1 MALPIINL
9 SVVPLFPAHV
19 VEDGPIVITKSGA
32 TYTFGWDPSRLYS
45 NPAPSDPSLI
55 QVVGFN
61 PVAGISER
69 YPLSAIQGGF
79 QITAAQISDSSTSG
93 RGVLTGTAA
102 AGRTALGLG
111 DIVTLN
117 AGAGLTA
124 SGGNLVIANSGVSAG
139 SYPNANITIGADGR
153 ITAAT
158 SGSGAG
164 DVVGPASATDNA
176 AVRFDTTT
184 GKLVQNSA
192 LLIADTTGSLSRSG
206 GGGIPVQG
214 TNTNDA
220 AGAGYVGEVVQAA
233 RLAGSAIVLTSNSV
247 ADVTSISLSAGD
259 WDVQGQVAFSF
270 AGTTTYTQALSWT
283 STTSATLPSAD
294 SIAAPFHRVDVS
306 SHAPGSIDLP
316 VPTGTGR
323 LTLSSTTTVYLSCR
337 ATFAT
342 AGLNAYGFIWARR
355 AR

>member
-1 MALPIINL
+1 MSRDASGNYTAPPSSFNPAVPFSTISTTAWNALLADIVAALTDSLSRSGNGGMLSALAMGSNKITGLASGVDPNDAVRLGQLGALALLGSGTGL
-9 SVVPLFPAHV
+9 SV
-19 VEDGPIVITKSGA
+19 G
-32 TYTFGWDPSRLYS
+32 
-45 NPAPSDPSLI
+45 
-55 QVVGFN
+55 
-61 PVAGISER
+61 
-69 YPLSAIQGGF
+69 
-79 QITAAQISDSSTSG
+79 
-93 RGVLTGTAA
+93 
-102 AGRTALGLG
+102 
-111 DIVTLN
+111 
-117 AGAGLTA
+117 
-124 SGGNLVIANSGVSAG
+124 GGNLNISTVPVANGGTGLTGYATGDLLYASSSTTLARLPVGTNGQFLSISAG
-139 SYPNANITIGADGR
+139 VPAWS
-153 ITAAT
+153 
-158 SGSGAG
+158 SGAGTG

-176 AVRFDTTT
+176 AARFDATT
-184 GKLVQNSA
+184 GKLIQNSA
-192 LLIADTTGSLSRSG
+192 LLVADTTGALSRSG

-220 AGAGYVGEVVQAA
+220 AGSGYVGEVIQAA

-259 WDVQGQVAFSF
+259 WDIQGQVAFSF